1 MFIDYTKSS
10 YQIYN
15 RWGQLVFETNDIQTQ
30 GYGIYNNSTIESE
43 VFAYKAT
50 IVGLNGSIK
59 YFDGTIIVLK

>member
-1 MFIDYTKSS
+1 VFIDYTKSS

-30 GYGIYNNSTIESE
+30 WYGIYYGSSVESE
-43 VFAYKAT
+43 VFAYRAT